1 MGERGRTSSKR
12 RPSLLECGGAEPPR
26 RNQLARDRTDQQA
39 LTNKDKERLDRQLDL
54 LERKL
59 PASIGR
65 FIRRL
70 REPML
75 PWVRIPLG
83 IVLIVGSVFSFPPML
98 GW

>member
-1 MGERGRTSSKR
+1 
-12 RPSLLECGGAEPPR
+12 LLECGGAEPPR

-39 LTNKDKERLDRQLDL
+39 LTNKDKGRLDRQLDL

-59 PASIGR
+59 PASVGR

-75 PWVRIPLG
+75 RWVRIPLG